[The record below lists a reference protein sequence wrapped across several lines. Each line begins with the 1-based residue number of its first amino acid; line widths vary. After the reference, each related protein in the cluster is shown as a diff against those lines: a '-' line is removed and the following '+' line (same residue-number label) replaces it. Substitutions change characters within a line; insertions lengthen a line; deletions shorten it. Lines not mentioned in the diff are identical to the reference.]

1 MGSVRAHLTQLIAY
15 SALIAGSACYP
26 AGIVG
31 GAFAGTVGGLASGL
45 LTNTLERSLDDILKR
60 LQGNDAV
67 LGNHDLSQA
76 AGLAVAALLALA
88 AKSDRHQKLREKLT
102 LMSRLAETKWLDS
115 VHKEDLD
122 EMGEVELV
130 EVLETGTFNLSLENW
145 EAIVADLE
153 KQTPAVR
160 GMLLSEDANTQLALE
175 LRDGFA
181 VAFREV
187 LKADFAKDGRA
198 FAGYLIDV
206 LTNIQKDV
214 DRLGLSAADSAR
226 LTDRLQALQAGD
238 ESVIR
243 TLQELSGQ
251 MQSQMSLLCD
261 RFGVVEQT
269 LSVLL
274 TESRDYFVQLVSGQK
289 DLLTGQSEMLAW
301 LALLQDSVDALMERE
316 SAIAY
321 AKDLTL
327 RIPTVSPD
335 KIVGREVELKM
346 LRDRLDAQ
354 RQVVL
359 VNGLGGI
366 GKTTLA
372 QVYVH
377 QFYDRYAHIAWV
389 TQTGDDFLNDFT
401 LASGLLESLHVVKEG
416 KEISDLFRAAI
427 AKLKEIKKIGD
438 KPNLLVLDNAEA
450 SLAGF
455 ADVLPNPPHW
465 HILVTSRQQIVGFE
479 PLELGFLSEDAA
491 IALFERH
498 YKLGQLTREQIIRL
512 VRSVDYHTLTIE
524 ILAKVANEHIRYE
537 LLANAL
543 DIDLM
548 ADVTI
553 PHQGNSNVDRVLTY
567 LSKIFQLSSL
577 SDDEIWLLQ
586 QLTCLPSDYHS
597 FDLLESLIVPGK
609 HERRDSFPYLLSRLV
624 KKGWLIRNS
633 DSVRYKQHRVV
644 AEVVSK
650 ERPVEYAEAE
660 TMIQAI
666 AGLLN
671 IDQTKDNPVDKFQWI
686 PFGRACLAQFE
697 EEMREAIAELQNH
710 LAMVLRDFGDY
721 EGAKVLLEKATAS
734 DEHNFGSD
742 HPNTARSYSNLALV
756 LQDLGDYEG
765 AKELLAKATA
775 SDEHNFGTDHPSTA
789 VSYSNLALVLR
800 DLGDYQGAKEL
811 LEKAT
816 ASDEHNF
823 GSDHPTRAVSYSN
836 LALVLQDLGDYQGA
850 KELLEKATA
859 SAEHNL
865 GSDHPTTAVSYSNLA
880 LVLKDLGEGDRAINL
895 ASRSL
900 TIFES
905 VLPPGHPYIDRMRG
919 NLQTIREQCS

>member
-67 LGNHDLSQA
+67 LGNHDLTQA

-88 AKSDRHQKLREKLT
+88 AKSERHQKLREKLT
-102 LMSRLAETKWLDS
+102 LMSRLAETKWLDAIR
-115 VHKEDLD
+115 KEDLD

-130 EVLETGTFNLSLENW
+130 EVLETRTLNLSLDNW
-145 EAIVADLE
+145 KAIVADLE
-153 KQTPAVR
+153 KQTPAVG

-187 LKADFAKDGRA
+187 LKEDFAKDGRA

-206 LTNIQKDV
+206 LTNIQKDF
-214 DRLGLSAADSAR
+214 DRLGLSAADSAL

-238 ESVIR
+238 ESIIR

-251 MQSQMSLLCD
+251 MQSQMNLLCD

-301 LALLQDSVDALMERE
+301 LALLQENVDTLLERSE
-316 SAIAY
+316 GAIAY

-327 RIPTVSPD
+327 RIPTVSPG
-335 KIVGREVELKM
+335 KIVGREGELKT

-377 QFYDRYAHIAWV
+377 QFYERYAHIAWV

-416 KEISDLFRAAI
+416 KEISDLFREAI
-427 AKLKEIKKIGD
+427 AKLKEIGET
-438 KPNLLVLDNAEA
+438 PNLLVLDNAEA
-450 SLAGF
+450 SLAEF

-465 HILVTSRQQIVGFE
+465 HVLVTSRQQIVGFE
-479 PLELGFLSEDAA
+479 PLELGFLSEKEA

-498 YKLGQLTREQIIRL
+498 YDRGKLTQEQVAQLVKL
-512 VRSVDYHTLTIE
+512 VDYHTLTIE
-524 ILAKVANEHIRYE
+524 ILAKTAQRRRCTFEV
-537 LLANAL
+537 LAGAL
-543 DIDLM
+543 DTDLK
-548 ADVTI
+548 ANVAVG
-553 PHQGNSNVDRVLTY
+553 HKGNCKVDRVLSY
-567 LSKIFQLSSL
+567 LRSLFQLSDVSAG
-577 SDDEIWLLQ
+577 EIWLLKQ
-586 QLTCLPSDYHS
+586 FLCLPSEYHAY
-597 FDLLESLIVPGK
+597 DLLELLFVSEG
-609 HERRDSFPYLLSRLV
+609 HDRAEEFPDALAGLV
-624 KKGWLIRNS
+624 EKGWVLCNSAS
-633 DSVRYKQHRVV
+633 DSYKLHRVI
-644 AEVVSK
+644 AEAIAFDH
-650 ERPVEYAEAE
+650 PVEYEEAE
-660 TMIQAI
+660 TTMRAI
-666 AGLLN
+666 AGLLT
-671 IDQTKDNPVDKFQWI
+671 IDQTKDNPVDKFQWM

-721 EGAKVLLEKATAS
+721 EGAKELLEKATAS

-742 HPNTARSYSNLALV
+742 HPNTAVRYSNLALVLKALGDYQGAKELLEKAMASDEHNFGSDHPNTAVRYSNLALV
-756 LQDLGDYEG
+756 LQ
-765 AKELLAKATA
+765 A
-775 SDEHNFGTDHPSTA
+775 
-789 VSYSNLALVLR
+789 
-800 DLGDYQGAKEL
+800 LGDYQGAKEL

-816 ASDEHNF
+816 ASNEKNF
-823 GSDHPTRAVSYSN
+823 GSDHPI
-836 LALVLQDLGDYQGA
+836 
-850 KELLEKATA
+850 
-859 SAEHNL
+859 
-865 GSDHPTTAVSYSNLA
+865 TAVSYSNLA
-880 LVLKDLGEGDRAINL
+880 TVLQALGDYQEARELLETAT
-895 ASRSL
+895 AS
-900 TIFES
+900 
-905 VLPPGHPYIDRMRG
+905 D
-919 NLQTIREQCS
+919 